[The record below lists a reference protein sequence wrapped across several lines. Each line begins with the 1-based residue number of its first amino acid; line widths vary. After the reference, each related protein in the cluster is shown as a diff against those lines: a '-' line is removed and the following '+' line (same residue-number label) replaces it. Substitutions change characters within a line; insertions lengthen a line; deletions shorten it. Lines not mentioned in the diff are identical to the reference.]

1 MYHLLIYI
9 EARVSITNIIL
20 IIYLFIYL
28 FALFFYLF
36 DLLLVEFIYLF
47 VFIHSFSF
55 VDMQAIV
62 FQRLTET
69 VVSVLCFSSSNS
81 Y

>member
-1 MYHLLIYI
+1 M
-9 EARVSITNIIL
+9 EACVSITNII
-20 IIYLFIYL
+20 FIYL
-28 FALFFYLF
+28 HLFFYLF
-36 DLLLVEFIYLF
+36 DLLLVEFIYQF
-47 VFIHSFSF
+47 VFIYLFSF
-55 VDMQAIV
+55 VDMQAIL